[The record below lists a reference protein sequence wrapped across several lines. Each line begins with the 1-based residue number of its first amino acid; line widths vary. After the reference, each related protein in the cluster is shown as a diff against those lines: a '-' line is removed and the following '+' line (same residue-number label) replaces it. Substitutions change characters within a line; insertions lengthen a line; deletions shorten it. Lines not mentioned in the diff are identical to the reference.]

1 MSKRLCITSL
11 IGPIPPGNSE
21 FSRRGPMG
29 LAVLAKAEA
38 GALSITF
45 WGLFASDWCFISF
58 QLLKADQ
65 VEGVA
70 PLESL
75 EGCSGAL
82 RKAAKVSGE
91 ERVLGALLD
100 EVVAGEE
107 DDQ

>member
-1 MSKRLCITSL
+1 
-11 IGPIPPGNSE
+11 
-21 FSRRGPMG
+21 MG
-29 LAVLAKAEA
+29 LAALAKAEA
-38 GALSITF
+38 GALLITF

-58 QLLKADQ
+58 HLLKADR

-91 ERVLGALLD
+91 ERVLEALELV